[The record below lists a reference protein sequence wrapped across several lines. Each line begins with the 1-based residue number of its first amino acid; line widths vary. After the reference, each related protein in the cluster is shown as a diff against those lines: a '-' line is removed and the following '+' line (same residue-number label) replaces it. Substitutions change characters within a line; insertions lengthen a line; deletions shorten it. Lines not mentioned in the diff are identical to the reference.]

1 MIAFLNWLDGV
12 LWGVPLIAL
21 MILTGLYFTVRS
33 GFFQFPFWIFPVPS
47 LWLDYEENRRK
58 TVPERKRSKRRKW
71 YAFLI

>member
-21 MILTGLYFTVRS
+21 MILTGLYRS
-33 GFFQFPFWIFPVPS
+33 FWIFPVSS

-58 TVPERKRSKRRKW
+58 TVPERRQSK
-71 YAFLI
+71 

>member
-21 MILTGLYFTVRS
+21 MILDRSVLYRS
-33 GFFQFPFWIFPVPS
+33 FWIFPVPS

-58 TVPERKRSKRRKW
+58 TVPERKRSKRRKG